1 MKRRYKVELDTL
13 NVVELSRL
21 IDLWIKNARNRDIA
35 KDVLLNGL
43 TYECVAEKYDLSVR
57 QTKNIVYKVEDT
69 IFNK

>member
-1 MKRRYKVELDTL
+1 MKRRYKVELETL
-13 NVVELSRL
+13 NALELGRL

-35 KDVLLNGL
+35 KDVLLNGF
-43 TYECVAEKYDLSVR
+43 TYECVAEKYSLSVR